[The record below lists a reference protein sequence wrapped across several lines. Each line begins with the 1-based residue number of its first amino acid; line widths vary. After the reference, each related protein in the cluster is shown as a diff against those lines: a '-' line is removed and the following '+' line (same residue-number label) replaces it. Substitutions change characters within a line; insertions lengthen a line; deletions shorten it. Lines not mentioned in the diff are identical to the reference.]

1 MAESLILKV
10 YDPKLTAKEMAKLA
24 GCQVP
29 TVRQYLSK
37 KGLKYK
43 HERNVP
49 EYIER
54 YPEGE
59 LPPWYDP
66 KLSVKEMTAK
76 RFKATEMSTRFF
88 LKAHHLPYRHVKA
101 MAPGIDSDLKWYDP
115 NKTIAEMAE
124 ATGRTYAAMAIY
136 LRRNKLPFK
145 NLAIS
150 LEDDLKNWYDPSRT
164 LKEMVDLSGRTLKGV
179 YEFLRSKNLPYKVN
193 TTQGD
198 I

>member
-1 MAESLILKV
+1 MVQRQKSRIEKV
-10 YDPKLTAKEMAKLA
+10 YDPSLTVKEMADLS
-24 GCQVP
+24 GCKVIS
-29 TVRQYLSK
+29 VRKYLGRK
-37 KGLKYK
+37 NLKYK

-59 LPPWYDP
+59 LPSWYDP

-136 LRRNKLPFK
+136 LRRKKLPYK
-145 NLAIS
+145 DLSVSIE
-150 LEDDLKNWYDPSRT
+150 EDMKNWYDPERT
-164 LKEMVDLSGRTLKGV
+164 LKEMVDISGRTLGGI
-179 YEFLRSKNLPYKVN
+179 YEFLRSKNLPYKVK
-193 TTQGD
+193 TA
-198 I
+198 

>member
-1 MAESLILKV
+1 MVQRQKSRIEKV
-10 YDPKLTAKEMAKLA
+10 YDPSLTIKEMAKLS
-24 GCQVP
+24 GCKVIS
-29 TVRQYLSK
+29 VRKYLGR

-88 LKAHHLPYRHVKA
+88 LKAHRLPYRHVKA

-136 LRRNKLPFK
+136 LRRKKLPYK
-145 NLAIS
+145 DLSVSIE
-150 LEDDLKNWYDPSRT
+150 EDMKNWYDPERT
-164 LKEMVDLSGRTLKGV
+164 LKEMVDISGRTLGGI
-179 YEFLRSKNLPYKVN
+179 YEFLRSKNLPYKVK
-193 TTQGD
+193 TA
-198 I
+198 